1 MSVYSIS
8 ELNKYL
14 KTLLSFDQVLQDIW
28 VKGQIGT
35 FTKAPSGHSYFTLR
49 DSNSTI
55 NCVMFQG
62 TFSGVNELETG
73 MSVVAHGR
81 IAIYEPRGQLQ
92 MIIDVIQPEGVGL
105 LQIQFDQMKE
115 KLDKEGLFNESR
127 KRGIPKFPN
136 RIAVITSPTGAVWQD
151 IQNVIRRRYPVVE
164 LLLIPSIVQGDSA
177 SKSLV
182 NSFEILNTLNKVD
195 VVIVARGGGSLEDLW
210 PFNEELVARAVYS
223 SSVPVISA
231 IGHETDFTIID
242 MVADLRASTP
252 SIAAEIAVPDKEELL
267 TSVKDSGSKL
277 LFYLENLLKR
287 NRVYL
292 ESFPKNLEKF
302 IVDLDLFRMKIDDC
316 LNSIVKQFDHEFE
329 IKKTKTQAIV
339 ERLNSL
345 NPNAVLK
352 RGFAIVQNKKNDNI
366 VQNLNDIEPGDLV
379 NITLNKG
386 NFEAEVLS
394 DKKNRNID

>member
-14 KTLLSFDQVLQDIW
+14 KTLLSFDQVLQDVW

-115 KLDKEGLFNESR
+115 KLNKDGLFDESR
-127 KRGIPKFPN
+127 KRLIPKFPN

-151 IQNVIRRRYPVVE
+151 IQNVVNRRYPVVE
-164 LLLIPSIVQGDSA
+164 LILIPSIVQGDTA
-177 SKSLV
+177 TKSLIHA
-182 NSFEILNTLNKVD
+182 FEILNNLKDVD
-195 VVIVARGGGSLEDLW
+195 VVIVARGGGSLEDIW
-210 PFNEELVARAVYS
+210 PFNEELVARAVYA

-231 IGHETDFTIID
+231 IGHETDVTIID
-242 MVADLRASTP
+242 MVADLRAPTP
-252 SIAAEIAVPDKEELL
+252 SIAAEIVVPDKEELL
-267 TSVKDSGSKL
+267 ESVANNGSKL
-277 LFYLENLLKR
+277 LFYVEALIQR
-287 NRVYL
+287 NRIYL
-292 ESFPKNLEKF
+292 ESFPDKLEKSIPDF
-302 IVDLDLFRMKIDDC
+302 DFLRIKIDDC
-316 LNSIVKQFDHEFE
+316 LNAIIKQFGYDVVM
-329 IKKTKTQAIV
+329 KKTKTQSLL

-345 NPNAVLK
+345 NPNDVLR
-352 RGFAIVQNKKNDNI
+352 RGFAIVQNKKNDKIIQDSNEI
-366 VQNLNDIEPGDLV
+366 KSGDLI

-386 NFEAEVLS
+386 NLDAEVLS
-394 DKKNRNID
+394 NKSTKNID

>member
-14 KTLLSFDQVLQDIW
+14 KTLLSFDKILQDIW

-35 FTKAPSGHSYFTLR
+35 FTKASSGHSYFTLR
-49 DSNSTI
+49 DSDSTI
-55 NCVMFQG
+55 NCIMFQG

-92 MIIDVIQPEGVGL
+92 MIVDVIQPEGVGL

-115 KLDKEGLFNESR
+115 KLNKEGLFDESR
-127 KRGIPKFPN
+127 KRLIPKFPN

-151 IQNVIRRRYPVVE
+151 IQNVISRRYPVVE
-164 LLLIPSIVQGDSA
+164 LILIPSIVQGDTA
-177 SKSLV
+177 TKSLV
-182 NSFEILNTLNKVD
+182 NAFEILNNLKDVD
-195 VVIVARGGGSLEDLW
+195 VVIVARGGGSLEDIW
-210 PFNEELVARAVYS
+210 SFNEELVARAVYA

-242 MVADLRASTP
+242 MVADLRAPTP
-252 SIAAEIAVPDKEELL
+252 SVAAEIVVPDKEELL
-267 TSVKDSGSKL
+267 EIVSNNRSKL
-277 LFYLENLLKR
+277 LFYIETLIQR
-287 NRVYL
+287 NRIYL
-292 ESFPKNLEKF
+292 ESFPQNLEKLIPDF
-302 IVDLDLFRMKIDDC
+302 DFLRIKIDDC
-316 LNSIVKQFDHEFE
+316 LNAIVKQFGHDIV
-329 IKKTKTQAIV
+329 IKKTKTQSLL

-345 NPNAVLK
+345 NPNDVLR
-352 RGFAIVQNKKNDNI
+352 RGFAIVQNKKNDKI
-366 VQNLNDIEPGDLV
+366 IQDSNDIKSGDLV

-386 NFEAEVLS
+386 NLDAEVLS
-394 DKKNRNID
+394 NQSPKNID

>member
-1 MSVYSIS
+1 MSIYSIS

-14 KTLLSFDQVLQDIW
+14 KTLLNFDNILQDIW
-28 VKGQIGT
+28 VQGQIGS
-35 FTKAPSGHSYFTLR
+35 FTKAASGHSYFSLR
-49 DSNSTI
+49 DSDSTI
-55 NCVMFQG
+55 NCVMFKG
-62 TFSGVNELETG
+62 ISGITEIETG

-81 IAIYEPRGQLQ
+81 VSVYEPRGQLQ
-92 MIIDVIQPEGVGL
+92 MIVDVIQPEGVGL

-329 IKKTKTQAIV
+329 IKKTKTQTIV

>member
-14 KTLLSFDQVLQDIW
+14 KTLLSFDKILQDIW

-35 FTKAPSGHSYFTLR
+35 FTKASSGHSYFTLR
-49 DSNSTI
+49 DSDSTI
-55 NCVMFQG
+55 NCIMFQG

-92 MIIDVIQPEGVGL
+92 MIVDVIQPEGVGL

-115 KLDKEGLFNESR
+115 KLNKEGLFDESR
-127 KRGIPKFPN
+127 KRLIPKFPN

-151 IQNVIRRRYPVVE
+151 IQNVISRRYPVVE
-164 LLLIPSIVQGDSA
+164 LILIPSIVQGDTA
-177 SKSLV
+177 TKSLV
-182 NSFEILNTLNKVD
+182 NAFGILNNLKDVD
-195 VVIVARGGGSLEDLW
+195 VVIVARGGGSLEDIW
-210 PFNEELVARAVYS
+210 SFNEELVARAVYA

-242 MVADLRASTP
+242 MVADLRAPTP
-252 SIAAEIAVPDKEELL
+252 SIAAEIVVPDKEELL
-267 TSVKDSGSKL
+267 EIVSNNRSKL
-277 LFYLENLLKR
+277 LFYIETLIQR
-287 NRVYL
+287 NRIYL
-292 ESFPKNLEKF
+292 ESFPQNLEKLIPDF
-302 IVDLDLFRMKIDDC
+302 DFLRIKIDDC
-316 LNSIVKQFDHEFE
+316 LNAIVKQFGHDIV
-329 IKKTKTQAIV
+329 IKKTKTQSLL

-345 NPNAVLK
+345 NPNDVLR
-352 RGFAIVQNKKNDNI
+352 RGFAIVQNKKNDKI
-366 VQNLNDIEPGDLV
+366 IQDSNDIKSGDLV

-386 NFEAEVLS
+386 NLDAEVLS
-394 DKKNRNID
+394 NQSPKNID

>member
-14 KTLLSFDQVLQDIW
+14 KTLLSFDKILQDIW

-35 FTKAPSGHSYFTLR
+35 FTKASSGHSYFTLR
-49 DSNSTI
+49 DSDSTI
-55 NCVMFQG
+55 NCIMFQG

-92 MIIDVIQPEGVGL
+92 MIVDVIQPEGVGL

-115 KLDKEGLFNESR
+115 KLNKEGLFDESR
-127 KRGIPKFPN
+127 KRLIPKFPN

-151 IQNVIRRRYPVVE
+151 IQNVISRRYPVVE
-164 LLLIPSIVQGDSA
+164 LILIPSIVQGDTA
-177 SKSLV
+177 TKSLV
-182 NSFEILNTLNKVD
+182 NAFEILNNLKDVD
-195 VVIVARGGGSLEDLW
+195 VVIVARGGGSLEDIW
-210 PFNEELVARAVYS
+210 SFNEELVARAVYA

-242 MVADLRASTP
+242 MVADLRAPTP
-252 SIAAEIAVPDKEELL
+252 SIAAEIVVPDKEELL
-267 TSVKDSGSKL
+267 EIVSNNRSKL
-277 LFYLENLLKR
+277 LFYIETLIQR
-287 NRVYL
+287 NRIYL
-292 ESFPKNLEKF
+292 ESFPQNLEKLIPDF
-302 IVDLDLFRMKIDDC
+302 DFLRIKIDDC
-316 LNSIVKQFDHEFE
+316 LNDIVKQFGHDIV
-329 IKKTKTQAIV
+329 IKKTKTQSLL

-345 NPNAVLK
+345 NPNDVLR
-352 RGFAIVQNKKNDNI
+352 RGFAIVQNKKNDKI
-366 VQNLNDIEPGDLV
+366 IQDSNDIKSGDLV

-386 NFEAEVLS
+386 NLDAEVLS
-394 DKKNRNID
+394 NQSPKNID

>member
-14 KTLLSFDQVLQDIW
+14 KTLLSFDKILQDIW

-35 FTKAPSGHSYFTLR
+35 FTKASSGHSYFTLR
-49 DSNSTI
+49 DSDSTI
-55 NCVMFQG
+55 NCIMFQG

-92 MIIDVIQPEGVGL
+92 MIVDVIQPEGVGL

-115 KLDKEGLFNESR
+115 KLNKEGLFDESR
-127 KRGIPKFPN
+127 KRLIPKFPN

-151 IQNVIRRRYPVVE
+151 IQNVISRRYPVVE
-164 LLLIPSIVQGDSA
+164 LILIPSIVQGDTA
-177 SKSLV
+177 AKSLV
-182 NSFEILNTLNKVD
+182 NAFEILNNLKDVD
-195 VVIVARGGGSLEDLW
+195 VVIVARGGGSLEDIW
-210 PFNEELVARAVYS
+210 SFNEELVARAVYA

-242 MVADLRASTP
+242 MVADLRAPTP
-252 SIAAEIAVPDKEELL
+252 SVAAEIVVPDKEELL
-267 TSVKDSGSKL
+267 EIVSNNRSKL
-277 LFYLENLLKR
+277 LFYIETLIQR
-287 NRVYL
+287 NRIYL
-292 ESFPKNLEKF
+292 ESFPQNLEKLIPDF
-302 IVDLDLFRMKIDDC
+302 DFLRIKIDDC
-316 LNSIVKQFDHEFE
+316 LNDIVKQFGHDIV
-329 IKKTKTQAIV
+329 IKKTKTQSLL

-345 NPNAVLK
+345 NPNDVLR
-352 RGFAIVQNKKNDNI
+352 RGFAIVQNKKNDKI
-366 VQNLNDIEPGDLV
+366 IQDSNDIKSGDLV

-386 NFEAEVLS
+386 NLDAEVLS
-394 DKKNRNID
+394 NQSPKNID

>member
-35 FTKAPSGHSYFTLR
+35 FTKATSGHSYFTLR

-115 KLDKEGLFNESR
+115 KLNKDGLFDESR
-127 KRGIPKFPN
+127 KRLIPKFPN

-151 IQNVIRRRYPVVE
+151 IQHVIRRRYPVVE
-164 LLLIPSIVQGDSA
+164 LILIPSIVQGDTA
-177 SKSLV
+177 TKSLIHA
-182 NSFEILNTLNKVD
+182 FEILNNLNDVD
-195 VVIVARGGGSLEDLW
+195 VVIVARGGGSLEDIW
-210 PFNEELVARAVYS
+210 PFNEELLARAVYA

-231 IGHETDFTIID
+231 IGHETDVTIID
-242 MVADLRASTP
+242 MVADLRAPTP
-252 SIAAEIAVPDKEELL
+252 SIAAEIVVPDKEELL
-267 TSVKDSGSKL
+267 DSVANNRSKL
-277 LFYLENLLKR
+277 LFYVEALIQR
-287 NRVYL
+287 NRIYL
-292 ESFPKNLEKF
+292 ESFPDKLEKSIPDF
-302 IVDLDLFRMKIDDC
+302 DFLRIKIDDC
-316 LNSIVKQFDHEFE
+316 LNAIIKQFGYD
-329 IKKTKTQAIV
+329 IVMKKTKTHC
-339 ERLNSL
+339 
-345 NPNAVLK
+345 
-352 RGFAIVQNKKNDNI
+352 
-366 VQNLNDIEPGDLV
+366 
-379 NITLNKG
+379 
-386 NFEAEVLS
+386 
-394 DKKNRNID
+394 